1 MLKKAMVYLGLGSDE
16 DFEEYDQR
24 RQPDARDERHDRADR
39 ADRHLPEHEPVD
51 RIEPARHPANAP
63 TRPRAPITA
72 ARPPQSGSVRPLPA
86 KGADE
91 GSASVVRPIPLN
103 PAKPFVMTPVS
114 FNDAQTVGDRF
125 KDKQPVIVNLQRADR
140 DLSRRLID
148 FASGLCYGL
157 GGKMEK
163 VADQVYL
170 LTPSD
175 VQVSADE
182 RKRLREQG
190 LAD

>member
-24 RQPDARDERHDRADR
+24 RQPDARD
-39 ADRHLPEHEPVD
+39 DRHLPDHEPVTRPD
-51 RIEPARHPANAP
+51 P
-63 TRPRAPITA
+63 TRPAAAPPARPRPPVTA
-72 ARPPQSGSVRPLPA
+72 ARPVPASGSVRPLPA
-86 KGADE
+86 APPE
-91 GSASVVRPIPLN
+91 PEVSSVVRPMQMKSN
-103 PAKPFVMTPVS
+103 KPFVMTPAT
-114 FNDAQTVGDRF
+114 FNDAQTVADRF
-125 KDKQPVIVNLQRADR
+125 KEKQPVIVNLQRAER

-157 GGKMEK
+157 GGRMEK

-182 RKRLREQG
+182 RRLLREQG

>member
-24 RQPDARDERHDRADR
+24 RQPDARDERH
-39 ADRHLPEHEPVD
+39 LPEHDPVD
-51 RIEPARHPANAP
+51 RIEPGRHPANTAP
-63 TRPRAPITA
+63 GRPRAPITA
-72 ARPPQSGSVRPLPA
+72 ARPAPSSGSVRPLPA
-86 KGADE
+86 APADKE
-91 GSASVVRPIPLN
+91 QSSVVRPLPLN
-103 PAKPFVMTPVS
+103 TGKPFVMTPTS
-114 FNDAQTVGDRF
+114 FNDAQTVGDRYRE
-125 KDKQPVIVNLQRADR
+125 KQPVIVNLQRAER

-182 RKRLREQG
+182 RRRLREQG